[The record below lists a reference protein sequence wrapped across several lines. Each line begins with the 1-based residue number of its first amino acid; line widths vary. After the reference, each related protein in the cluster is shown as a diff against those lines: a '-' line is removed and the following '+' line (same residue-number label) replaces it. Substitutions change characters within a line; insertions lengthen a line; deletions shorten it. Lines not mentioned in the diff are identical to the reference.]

1 MKKIYVCSRLAGDY
15 EANTEAARE
24 YSRYVM
30 KECGAIAIAPHLLFP
45 QFLDDSDPKDRK
57 LGQEAGLELLESC
70 DERRF
75 GFAELHEF
83 AHSAKLGLW
92 YFQCQSGDGAGDLRR
107 EGNGYPRPVCAGGGM
122 EQR

>member
-45 QFLDDSDPKDRK
+45 
-57 LGQEAGLELLESC
+57 
-70 DERRF
+70 
-75 GFAELHEF
+75 
-83 AHSAKLGLW
+83 
-92 YFQCQSGDGAGDLRR
+92 
-107 EGNGYPRPVCAGGGM
+107 
-122 EQR
+122 